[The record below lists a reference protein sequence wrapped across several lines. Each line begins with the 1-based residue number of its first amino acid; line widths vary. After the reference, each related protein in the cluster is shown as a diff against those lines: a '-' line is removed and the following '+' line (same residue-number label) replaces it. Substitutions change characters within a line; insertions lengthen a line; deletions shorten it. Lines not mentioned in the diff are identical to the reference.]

1 MECRHLL
8 VRAGQGGAE
17 DYDSLPAEKR
27 AEDRLRVSCRWV
39 LVDQEPDR
47 RVFLCFSSRRRHARY
62 WRDWSSDVC
71 SSDLRW
77 RGPQA
82 DPFPTALPASRPRF
96 ASGLRTSRSATA
108 ETAGRG
114 GSTFPSACS
123 LSNRRDRNDRKSVV
137 QGMSVDPGGR
147 RIIKKEIGRA

>member
-47 RVFLCFSSRRRHARY
+47 RVYLCFSSRRRHTRY

-71 SSDLRW
+71 SSDLA
-77 RGPQA
+77 GVDA
-82 DPFPTALPASRPRF
+82 VSFGGTKN
-96 ASGLRTSRSATA
+96 GLVLGEAVVFTRA
-108 ETAGRG
+108 ELAGRFLFTRKQLG
-114 GSTFPSACS
+114 QLASKMRFISAQLAARS
-123 LSNRRDRNDRKSVV
+123 EERRV
-137 QGMSVDPGGR
+137 G
-147 RIIKKEIGRA
+147 KECRSRWSPYH